1 LTILSDSLKKEKVLA
16 SQRHISPKT
25 VAPGMLHVASGM
37 IDGIKEIIYM
47 PALSAGRGH
56 RGQPRLPSH
65 GRLLLVN
72 ENRLELQDWRDTLNG
87 AGYAVSACPSYLE
100 AAQSLARERYDF
112 IVVDQG
118 GPAFPG
124 RLVLKAV
131 RIEGRIPVLVL
142 ARCAEMSCY
151 LEAMQ
156 LGALDY
162 FETPR
167 ATPGL
172 VELLNKYFI
181 AQNDDTSSC
190 HANSAAA

>member
-1 LTILSDSLKKEKVLA
+1 
-16 SQRHISPKT
+16 
-25 VAPGMLHVASGM
+25 
-37 IDGIKEIIYM
+37 M
-47 PALSAGRGH
+47 PALDADRGP
-56 RGQPRLPSH
+56 RSQPPLPSH

-72 ENRLELQDWRDTLNG
+72 ENRQELQEWRNTLKR
-87 AGYAVSACPSYLE
+87 AGYATVACPSYLE

-124 RLVLKAV
+124 RVVLKAV

-162 FETPR
+162 FETPL
-167 ATPGL
+167 ATPSL
-172 VELLNKYFI
+172 VELVNKYL
-181 AQNDDTSSC
+181 ALSEDTLSR